1 MSRFKSSPDASR
13 EKAASTQ
20 LHLGGFG
27 AGRRLL
33 PPLQISLPQEMRCEQ
48 TEDREREHY
57 YEYLASLGK

>member
-20 LHLGGFG
+20 LPPQQG